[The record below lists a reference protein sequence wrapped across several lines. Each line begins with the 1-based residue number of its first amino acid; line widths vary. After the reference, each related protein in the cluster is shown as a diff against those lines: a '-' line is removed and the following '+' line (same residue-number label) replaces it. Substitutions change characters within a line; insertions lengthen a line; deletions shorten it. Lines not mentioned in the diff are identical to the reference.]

1 MKDSTQYTWFT
12 SEAISWPP
20 QPLGMT
26 VETLKK
32 QVDLT
37 FLFIH
42 GVQFPEES
50 VTCSFKLNLAF
61 KLIFSWVPVEQQLE
75 KERSSKKKGYNL
87 SVVCLPELEKNAS
100 LLLFFLHSAN
110 TKSYSQ
116 VENLLADRTSW
127 LRTNQNPQSLSREL
141 TLRFIFQGYY

>member
-26 VETLKK
+26 VKTLKK

-42 GVQFPEES
+42 GVQFPEEA
-50 VTCSFKLNLAF
+50 VPCSFKLNLAF
-61 KLIFSWVPVEQQLE
+61 KLIFSWVPAEQQLE
-75 KERSSKKKGYNL
+75 KEKSSKQKGYNL
-87 SVVCLPELEKNAS
+87 STVCLPGLGEKNQQPR
-100 LLLFFLHSAN
+100 LYYHSS
-110 TKSYSQ
+110 TFGKH
-116 VENLLADRTSW
+116 
-127 LRTNQNPQSLSREL
+127 
-141 TLRFIFQGYY
+141 

>member
-87 SVVCLPELEKNAS
+87 SVVYLPELEKNAS

-110 TKSYSQ
+110 TKSNSQ

>member
-1 MKDSTQYTWFT
+1 
-12 SEAISWPP
+12 
-20 QPLGMT
+20 MT

>member
-1 MKDSTQYTWFT
+1 
-12 SEAISWPP
+12 
-20 QPLGMT
+20 MT
-26 VETLKK
+26 VGTLKK

-75 KERSSKKKGYNL
+75 KEKSSKRKGYNL
-87 SVVCLPELEKNAS
+87 STVCLPGLLEKKRKKALL
-100 LLLFFLHSAN
+100 LLLFLHLAN
-110 TKSYSQ
+110 SRS
-116 VENLLADRTSW
+116 ECL
-127 LRTNQNPQSLSREL
+127 LRTCWYRDLHA
-141 TLRFIFQGYY
+141 

>member
-1 MKDSTQYTWFT
+1 MKKALNERFHTIHLIHFRSNFLASPT
-12 SEAISWPP
+12 SWYDCKN
-20 QPLGMT
+20 
-26 VETLKK
+26 LKEK

-87 SVVCLPELEKNAS
+87 PAVCLPVL
-100 LLLFFLHSAN
+100 
-110 TKSYSQ
+110 
-116 VENLLADRTSW
+116 
-127 LRTNQNPQSLSREL
+127 
-141 TLRFIFQGYY
+141 

>member
-1 MKDSTQYTWFT
+1 
-12 SEAISWPP
+12 
-20 QPLGMT
+20 MT

-37 FLFIH
+37 FLFIY

-75 KERSSKKKGYNL
+75 KEKSSKRKGYNL
-87 SVVCLPELEKNAS
+87 SMVCLPGLQKKKRKKAL
-100 LLLFFLHSAN
+100 LLLFFLRLAN
-110 TKSYSQ
+110 SRS
-116 VENLLADRTSW
+116 EGL
-127 LRTNQNPQSLSREL
+127 LRTCWYRDLHA
-141 TLRFIFQGYY
+141 

>member
-87 SVVCLPELEKNAS
+87 SVVCLPEL
-100 LLLFFLHSAN
+100 
-110 TKSYSQ
+110 
-116 VENLLADRTSW
+116 
-127 LRTNQNPQSLSREL
+127 
-141 TLRFIFQGYY
+141 

>member
-1 MKDSTQYTWFT
+1 
-12 SEAISWPP
+12 
-20 QPLGMT
+20 MT

-50 VTCSFKLNLAF
+50 VTCSFKLSLAF

-75 KERSSKKKGYNL
+75 KEKSSKKKGYNL
-87 SVVCLPELEKNAS
+87 STVCLPGPLEKKTHLCYYS
-100 LLLFFLHSAN
+100 
-110 TKSYSQ
+110 SYIWQ
-116 VENLLADRTSW
+116 TRGQTAG
-127 LRTNQNPQSLSREL
+127 LRTCWCRDLHGQIQTNTQESFMAAEAKVHF
-141 TLRFIFQGYY
+141 LRVSFFIQCLKA

>member
-110 TKSYSQ
+110 TKSNSQ

>member
-1 MKDSTQYTWFT
+1 
-12 SEAISWPP
+12 
-20 QPLGMT
+20 MT

-61 KLIFSWVPVEQQLE
+61 KLIFSWVPVEQQLKKE
-75 KERSSKKKGYNL
+75 KSSKRKGYNL
-87 SVVCLPELEKNAS
+87 SMVCLPGLPEKKGEKAL
-100 LLLFFLHSAN
+100 LLLFFLRLAN
-110 TKSYSQ
+110 SRSKC
-116 VENLLADRTSW
+116 L
-127 LRTNQNPQSLSREL
+127 LRTCWYRDLHA
-141 TLRFIFQGYY
+141 